1 MLQSQVIN
9 VLPRRILAG
18 LWASQETRISLS
30 HLSSITAATKNNTS
44 NTKLQQ
50 QQQQQQQ
57 QQPNNINNSEST
69 LPAASAPSFLCS
81 ELPVRYTHIL
91 RLLSTLS
98 PDALQS
104 PIVRNVAHSYLHDI
118 CTLLHPSLQNT
129 SPRAFR
135 TMLTKLQQR
144 QATNLIRLRY
154 ALTNSTLLDNIN
166 TIGFGIQLLLDQHL
180 SWSNQDGNQ
189 TQVVCPVTIA
199 KQAIDDARHTY
210 ASALGS
216 QHEIPD
222 IHLQPRIE
230 TELTY
235 IPNMLHRVLYETS
248 MMALRAKI
256 SHQQQTPLQK
266 DSWLKRRWDQFTTHK
281 REGIVLQ
288 VFGGPTSVGFRLE
301 TDTPLLQSDLLP
313 DVPRDPLG
321 IPTCARILGQTS
333 DTMIH
338 TKDEEENNNSSVWDA
353 MSGWRSAKVLAS
365 HYGGNLDVMSVDG
378 LGASFYLALDRDPSL
393 LERYPSRTLATAHK
407 MLLRHHGRAA
417 AAASP
422 ALTLQTAQIQ
432 LDTFINAI
440 SHDPQTPERFYNPH
454 HHSVSLSAAVGHA

>member
-18 LWASQETRISLS
+18 LWASQETRVS
-30 HLSSITAATKNNTS
+30 
-44 NTKLQQ
+44 QQ
-50 QQQQQQQ
+50 QQQQHNE
-57 QQPNNINNSEST
+57 PS

-118 CTLLHPSLQNT
+118 CTLLHPSLQGT
-129 SPRAFR
+129 SPRALR
-135 TMLTKLQQR
+135 NILTKLQQR
-144 QATNLIRLRY
+144 QANSLIRLRY
-154 ALTNSTLLDNIN
+154 ALSNSTMLDNIN

-180 SWSNQDGNQ
+180 SWSNQDGNEVQ
-189 TQVVCPVTIA
+189 AVCPVTIA
-199 KQAIDDARHTY
+199 KQAIDDARHAC

-216 QHEIPD
+216 QSDIPEIR
-222 IHLQPRIE
+222 LQPRIE

-235 IPNMLHRVLYETS
+235 IPNILHRVLYETS
-248 MMALRAKI
+248 LMALRAKI
-256 SHQQQTPLQK
+256 SDQQQPSSSSSSEK
-266 DSWLKRRWDQFTTHK
+266 SWLQRTWNQLRNNPTNAQQ
-281 REGIVLQ
+281 GIELQ
-288 VFGGPTSVGFRLE
+288 VFGGPTSVGFRLNS
-301 TDTPLLQSDLLP
+301 DVPLLPSDLLQ
-313 DVPRDPLG
+313 DVPRDPIG

-333 DTMIH
+333 DTKLDQH
-338 TKDEEENNNSSVWDA
+338 LDSSAVWDA

-365 HYGGNLDVMSVDG
+365 HFGGNLDVMSVDG
-378 LGASFYLALDRDPSL
+378 LGASVYLALDRDASL

-417 AAASP
+417 AAATP

-440 SHDPQTPERFYNPH
+440 SHDPQTPERFYSPH

>member
-1 MLQSQVIN
+1 MLQSQIIN

-18 LWASQETRISLS
+18 LWASQETRVSLS
-30 HLSSITAATKNNTS
+30 HLSKVVPTNNKS
-44 NTKLQQ
+44 AH
-50 QQQQQQQ
+50 
-57 QQPNNINNSEST
+57 NNET

-104 PIVRNVAHSYLHDI
+104 PIVRNVAHGYLHDI
-118 CTLLHPSLQNT
+118 CTLLHPSLQGT
-129 SPRAFR
+129 SPRALR
-135 TMLTKLQQR
+135 NVLNTLQQR
-144 QATNLIRLRY
+144 QASNLIRLRY
-154 ALTNSTLLDNIN
+154 ALSSSTLLDNIN

-180 SWSNQDGNQ
+180 SWSNQDGNEAQ
-189 TQVVCPVTIA
+189 SVCPVTIA
-199 KQAIDDARHTY
+199 KQAIDDARHAFAT
-210 ASALGS
+210 SLGG
-216 QHEIPD
+216 QIPIPEIRLD
-222 IHLQPRIE
+222 SRID

-235 IPNMLHRVLYETS
+235 IPNVLHRVLYES
-248 MMALRAKI
+248 SLMALRSKI
-256 SHQQQTPLQK
+256 SHQQQQPSSSNWLQRT
-266 DSWLKRRWDQFTTHK
+266 WHQWRNPDQD
-281 REGIVLQ
+281 IQLQ

-301 TDTPLLQSDLLP
+301 SNVPLLPSDLIP
-313 DVPRDPLG
+313 DVPRDPIG

-333 DTMIH
+333 DRTVSQ
-338 TKDEEENNNSSVWDA
+338 DNNASAVWEA
-353 MSGWRSAKVLAS
+353 MSGWRAAKVLAS
-365 HYGGNLDVMSVDG
+365 HFGGNLDVMSVDG
-378 LGASFYLALDRDPSL
+378 LGASIYLALDRDATL

-417 AAASP
+417 AAATP

-440 SHDPQTPERFYNPH
+440 SHEPQTPERLYNPH

>member
-18 LWASQETRISLS
+18 LWSSQETRVSLT
-30 HLSSITAATKNNTS
+30 HLSSVVAASKNNNNNTS
-44 NTKLQQ
+44 TNNN
-50 QQQQQQQ
+50 
-57 QQPNNINNSEST
+57 NNISQQHNNESV

-104 PIVRNVAHSYLHDI
+104 PIIRNVAHSYLHDI
-118 CTLLHPSLQNT
+118 CTLLHPSLQGT

-154 ALTNSTLLDNIN
+154 ALSNSTLLDNIN

-180 SWSNQDGNQ
+180 SWSNQDGNEA
-189 TQVVCPVTIA
+189 QVVCPVTIA
-199 KQAIDDARHTY
+199 KQAIEDARQAY

-216 QHEIPD
+216 QQEIPD
-222 IHLQPRIE
+222 IQLQPRIE

-235 IPNMLHRVLYETS
+235 IPNVLHRVLYETS
-248 MMALRAKI
+248 LMALRAKI
-256 SHQQQTPLQK
+256 SHQQQPASLTQNG
-266 DSWLKRRWDQFTTHK
+266 SWLKRTWNQF
-281 REGIVLQ
+281 RGVQQQQEGIVLQ
-288 VFGGPTSVGFRLE
+288 VFGGPTSVGFRLN
-301 TDTPLLQSDLLP
+301 TDIPLLPSDLLP

-333 DTMIH
+333 DTEIH
-338 TKDEEENNNSSVWDA
+338 TRQEESSHPTSVWEV

-378 LGASFYLALDRDPSL
+378 LGASVYLALDRDASL

-417 AAASP
+417 AAATP

-432 LDTFINAI
+432 LDTFITAI